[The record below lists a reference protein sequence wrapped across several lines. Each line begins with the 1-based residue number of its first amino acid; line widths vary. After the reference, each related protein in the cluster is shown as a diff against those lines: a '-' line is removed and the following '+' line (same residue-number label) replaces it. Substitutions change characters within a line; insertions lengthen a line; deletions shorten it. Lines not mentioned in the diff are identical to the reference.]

1 MISLITACFM
11 VLISPSIGIPFLH
24 VGACIYHKLHVWYN
38 FPPSTLSIKQ
48 VSAKKHDSNS
58 FLAPAKSE
66 SSWRMG
72 ILSSS
77 RANVKR
83 DPFVSDLDPV
93 LESFCQPTPAKTGFQ
108 LKDLIFV
115 LVLRWVCVQ
124 SSDHIFIECILF
136 LYVNVTLFLIHLF
149 MKYKVLIHFKM
160 AYISVSTLMMS

>member
-1 MISLITACFM
+1 MYTYLLSYPKTCCPKILILKWLSCIDNCICDTIA
-11 VLISPSIGIPFLH
+11 LH
-24 VGACIYHKLHVWYN
+24 L
-38 FPPSTLSIKQ
+38 
-48 VSAKKHDSNS
+48 VSRSKKHDSNS
-58 FLAPAKSE
+58 FLAPAKSA

-72 ILSSS
+72 TRSSS

-93 LESFCQPTPAKTGFQ
+93 LESFCLLTPVKTGFQ

-115 LVLRWVCVQ
+115 LVLLWVCVQ
-124 SSDHIFIECILF
+124 SSDHIFIGCILF
-136 LYVNVTLFLIHLF
+136 LYVHVTLFLIHLF